1 MPRNLDYPMPTHG
14 RFGAP
19 DDVSRPP
26 AWKIALAGTTLIAA
40 LLGANAIVAALAQA
54 SAVSPQTTRRSRRPV
69 HFAL

>member
-1 MPRNLDYPMPTHG
+1 MTRNLDYPTPMHG

-40 LLGANAIVAALAQA
+40 LLGANALLAAFAQA
-54 SAVSPQTTRRSRRPV
+54 TVAPPPPPTRRRRKTR
-69 HFAL
+69 FAL